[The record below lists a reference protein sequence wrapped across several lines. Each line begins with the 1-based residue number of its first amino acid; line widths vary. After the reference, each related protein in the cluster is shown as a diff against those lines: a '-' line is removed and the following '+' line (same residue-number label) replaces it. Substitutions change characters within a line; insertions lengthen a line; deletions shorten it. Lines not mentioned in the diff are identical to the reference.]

1 MLFDIKKRLLITR
14 LIIEYTCICCINLE
28 PIPKSDRIIAYCPF
42 HQIVASIYN
51 PHKHAITKIPDELR
65 DDIVAVLP
73 KEKPENTVGRPIVP
87 FRKVMDGIMYILRTG
102 CQWKMLPREY
112 GSGSTCHRRFQEWV
126 RLDVFKKLWIRL
138 LELYDDKK
146 GIKWNWQSIDSIS
159 VKSPLGGR

>member
-1 MLFDIKKRLLITR
+1 M
-14 LIIEYTCICCINLE
+14 
-28 PIPKSDRIIAYCPF
+28 
-42 HQIVASIYN
+42 ASIYN

-87 FRKVMDGIMYILRTG
+87 FRKVMDDIMYILRTG